1 MGHIRWQTAI
11 ALVSILLL
19 GVLLGYLAYSLT
31 TVIVPDFGGPY
42 VEGVAGNPKAINPI
56 LQNNE
61 IDRDLVSLVFSS
73 LARVD
78 ERGEIVPE
86 LARRW
91 EISEDGLVYTFY
103 LRQDVRWHDGAPFS
117 ADDVMFTIQAIQDP
131 DFQGLPDVSEP
142 WLPVTIEK
150 VDRYAVRFTLE
161 EPFAPFLD
169 YTTVGILP
177 AHLLGTVP
185 AGLLPSSQFNLRPV
199 GTGPFML
206 SEMSAQHAIL
216 ETNPHWY
223 RRRPYLD
230 KIEFVFYPDYPSIF
244 VAHERGDVSGISR
257 VWPDY
262 LDDVRE
268 GESLNMYSAPLSGY
282 TLVFLNLTRPL
293 FQEREVRQAL
303 LWALDRQGLVDEVLG
318 GQGIVVYS
326 PIMPNA
332 WAYDENLP
340 RYSYDAEKAIALLEA
355 AGWTDA
361 DGDGVREKG
370 DLRLEFELLTN
381 DDPIREQLVQE
392 IVRQWAA
399 VGVLAKP
406 RVAGWPEPVATALRT
421 RQFDALLGGW
431 GALPPDPDPYPHWH
445 SSQASEDGQNYAG
458 YINDDA
464 DMLLE
469 EARRVNDRA
478 LRGELYREFQR
489 IFVEDVPAL
498 LLYQP
503 VYNYAVDE
511 RVRGVQVGPMLDSP
525 DRFRTVTQW
534 YIAVKRVVLSE
545 APK

>member
-1 MGHIRWQTAI
+1 MGHIRWQTII

-31 TVIVPDFGGPY
+31 TVIVPDFGGTY
-42 VEGVAGNPKAINPI
+42 VEGVAGNPQAINPL

-73 LARVD
+73 LTRVD
-78 ERGEIVPE
+78 EHAEIVPE

-91 EISEDGLVYTFY
+91 EISEDGLAYTFY

-117 ADDVMFTIQAIQDP
+117 ADDVVFTVQAIQDP

-142 WLPVTIEK
+142 WLPVTVEK
-150 VDRYAVRFTLE
+150 LDRYTVRFTLE

-177 AHLLGTVP
+177 AHLLGSVP
-185 AGLLPSSQFNLRPV
+185 AALLPSSRFNLRPI

-206 SEMSAQHAIL
+206 SEISAQHIIL

-230 KIEFVFYPDYPSIF
+230 KIEFTFYSDYPSIF
-244 VAHERGDVSGISR
+244 TAHERGEVAGVSR
-257 VWPDY
+257 VWPDL
-262 LDDVRE
+262 LDEVRDDKA
-268 GESLNMYSAPLSGY
+268 LNLYSAPLSGY
-282 TLVFLNLTRPL
+282 TLLFLNLARPL
-293 FQEREVRQAL
+293 FEEQAVRQAL
-303 LWALDRQGLVDEVLG
+303 LWALDRQGLVDQVLG
-318 GQGIVVYS
+318 GQGIVIHS
-326 PIMPNA
+326 PIMPNV
-332 WAYDENLP
+332 WAYEENLP
-340 RYSYDAEKAIALLEA
+340 RYGHDPEKAGALLEA
-355 AGWTDA
+355 AGWVDT

-381 DDPIREQLVQE
+381 DDPTRERLAQE
-392 IVRQWAA
+392 ISRQWAA
-399 VGVLAKP
+399 VGVRADL
-406 RVAGWPEPVATALRT
+406 RVAGWPEPVATALRM
-421 RQFDALLGGW
+421 RQFDVLLGSW

-445 SSQASEDGQNYAG
+445 SSQASEDGQNYAN
-458 YINDDA
+458 YINDDT

-478 LRGELYREFQR
+478 RRVELYREFQR
-489 IFVEDVPAL
+489 AFVEDVPAL

-534 YIAVKRVVLSE
+534 YIAIKRVILSE
-545 APK
+545 APR